1 MLTGWVLLCS
11 GERNPSSDIYGPL
24 CLSVWTAAYCSIN
37 DPPLNGGVINRTKLR
52 PGSRLLYYCN
62 RGYRLVG
69 SSNATCRLYPNG
81 LFQWDTPP
89 PICQGKDFRLVSVI
103 LVTSKQK
110 LGIGGHRWVNTCRT
124 GATVAEE
131 QDNAESGNCKIWWI
145 GLINYLIFHA
155 DLPQVINIFLFWS
168 EYLVRLLFLGDL
180 DTLSPVVSTRSKQC
194 TFHAFNKFSASQ
206 KAKWAFSPH

>member
-1 MLTGWVLLCS
+1 MSLDVICVPSRFVIFCGCCTDMNDISSNFSLKHRSKIVFCWLVEGRVFLCS
-11 GERNPSSDIYGPL
+11 SSSTERNPSSDIYGPL

-89 PICQGKDFRLVSVI
+89 PLCQGKNFRLVGII
-103 LVTSKQK
+103 LVFRKQELK
-110 LGIGGHRWVNTCRT
+110 DVSELIPT
-124 GATVAEE
+124 GLE
-131 QDNAESGNCKIWWI
+131 QLW
-145 GLINYLIFHA
+145 
-155 DLPQVINIFLFWS
+155 
-168 EYLVRLLFLGDL
+168 
-180 DTLSPVVSTRSKQC
+180 
-194 TFHAFNKFSASQ
+194 
-206 KAKWAFSPH
+206 